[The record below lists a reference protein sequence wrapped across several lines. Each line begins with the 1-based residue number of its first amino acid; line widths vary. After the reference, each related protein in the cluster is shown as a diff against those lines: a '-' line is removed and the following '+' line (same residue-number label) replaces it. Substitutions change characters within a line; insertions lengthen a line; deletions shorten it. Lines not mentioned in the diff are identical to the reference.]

1 MKRKS
6 TVVKLFTHSMIDN
19 QAASATETITFKDI
33 LARFRKESIT
43 EHDKGAKFE
52 KLIKRWFL
60 TDPEYAN
67 ILEKVW
73 LWDEFPGK
81 ESLGGIDLG
90 IDLVAKTDEGKYWA
104 IQCKCYKE
112 DAVMSKGMV
121 DSFISN
127 ANRVFV
133 DDEMHTSRFDKM
145 VWVSTSSHWG
155 KNALEATKHQT
166 IQFIPIYANRLQ
178 YSGVNW
184 KELVEGKQG
193 KEALLAGKTIRPH
206 QIEALD
212 KAHEYYKNHDRGKL
226 IMACG
231 TGKTYTSLKIIE
243 NETKGKGMVL
253 FMVPSIAL
261 LSQGMQNWTTDSEY
275 KIKPVCICSDASAS
289 RFEDDDENNLLDMS
303 FPASTNVDTIVKQL
317 KNYQENGEFIVVFS
331 TYQSIDVVAAAQAQL
346 LKENNGKFGVFDYIV
361 CDEAHRTTGAK
372 SKVKNESSFTKI
384 HNNEYVKGVKRL
396 YMTATPR
403 YYKDSV
409 KKNAEEKDFIL
420 WSMDDESIYG
430 KEFYRIGFGKA
441 VSLGLLTDYKVLVLT
456 VSEDE
461 LSDDLKDKLK
471 DDTELNAD
479 DYTKLVGCLNGLSKR
494 IKGDKGVT
502 LIEDPS
508 KMHRAV
514 VFCSSINRGKRSNG
528 GICSTEFASEFPKL
542 AKLYKEKDVNVNER
556 DNVLDIE
563 VQHIDGSMNA
573 QLRSE
578 KIDWLKEDTGDDN
591 KCRILSNV
599 RCLSE
604 GVDVPALDAV
614 VFASA
619 RDSQVDVVQSVG
631 RVMRSFHKG
640 MADEKKYGYIIV
652 PVVLPPGANPDDIL
666 GKESHRF
673 KVVWDILNALRAH
686 DDQFNATVEK
696 INLNKNKPS
705 KVTIGTIPGYS
716 FSMRDGGSVSGHDED
731 GEAVEDSKQLSQ
743 EEIAQELEIKF
754 GKMQEGI
761 YARLVEKVGDRLYWE
776 NWAKKVGDIAQKF
789 IYRIKELIKSGKATN
804 EFEEFLKG
812 LQQNINPS
820 VDKNQ
825 AIEMIAQHMITRPV
839 FDALFEKYR
848 FVENNAVSRS
858 MQKMFDILEKED
870 VDRDTEALANFYEDV
885 RRNVSDIDNL
895 EGKQSIIKTLYEKFF
910 KGAFPLTVEKL
921 GIVYTPIECVDF
933 IIRSVN
939 DVLKSEFD
947 CTLSDENVNILDP
960 FVGTGTFITR
970 LMQSGLIKP
979 EDLERKYRH
988 EIFCNEIVLLAYYIA
1003 DVNIESVFH
1012 ELTHR
1017 KEYVSYDGICLT
1029 DTFQISEHEEGKLD
1043 SSWFPEN
1050 SEHVDKLKRLPIQ
1063 VIIGNP
1069 PYSVG
1074 QKSANDNAQN
1084 QSYEHLDARITETYV
1099 AQSEAGLN
1107 KSTYDMYVKAFRW
1120 ASDKLSQNKE
1130 GGVIG
1135 FISNGAWLDGNAND
1149 GFRKC
1154 LEKEFSKIYVL
1165 NLRGNQRTS
1174 GELSRKEG
1182 GKIFGSG
1189 SRTPISI
1196 TILVKKPNQLPN
1208 EKATIFYHDIGDYLS
1223 TDQKLALV
1231 KKFKSIQGKNLDWTI
1246 LSPNQHGD
1254 WISMRNEGFKEL
1266 IPLAPDKKFAVN
1278 SHSMYSTY
1286 AIGIATNRDAWV
1298 YNFSKIHLKNN
1309 VSNMISFYNQQV
1321 AKYKNIVKENVDL
1334 NVDKIIDTD
1343 NSQISWT
1350 VNLKK
1355 KLCSKNPELSFKSCI
1370 RDCYYRPFCKSQ
1382 IYYVSDL
1389 IERPGISR
1397 QFFPTKELENY
1408 MICISCVSQSKGLSA
1423 LITNSIA
1430 DLHFIGDTQLFPLY
1444 WYEESKTRQLS
1455 LFDENPESEYIRHD
1469 GISNWILNEVRTR
1482 LKLKS
1487 IDKEMIFYYIYGFLH
1502 SPEYRTMFEADLK
1515 KSLPRIPIIEDVD
1528 AFRDFYQAGK
1538 ALAKLHLNYESVA
1551 AYDGLEIVDTYH
1563 GKNQYEHYAV
1573 NPKMRFPK
1581 KNQKDT
1587 IIYNDY
1593 ITIRNIPVEAY
1604 DYVVNGKSA
1613 IEWLIE
1619 RYAVTVDKKSG
1630 IRNDPNDW
1638 SREHEN
1644 PRYIFD
1650 LVCSIVNVSIKT
1662 MQIVGKLPKLSFNGA
1677 EVSIDVA
1684 GRMSG
1689 ISDSAKRE
1697 LAIATEDNT
1706 LYLQVKHDDFYH
1718 IVVEERKNLVRTITE
1733 STASRYLA
1741 VNEQGTPLYNKQNVE
1756 EGKRYY
1762 LNDYNGGKFPYVAR
1776 EFRYLKLVNGN
1787 ASALIAINRINF
1799 KAENIKGNLA
1809 EWSVQLTLGEI
1820 IKVENYIIK

>member
-1 MKRKS
+1 
-6 TVVKLFTHSMIDN
+6 
-19 QAASATETITFKDI
+19 
-33 LARFRKESIT
+33 
-43 EHDKGAKFE
+43 
-52 KLIKRWFL
+52 
-60 TDPEYAN
+60 
-67 ILEKVW
+67 
-73 LWDEFPGK
+73 
-81 ESLGGIDLG
+81 
-90 IDLVAKTDEGKYWA
+90 
-104 IQCKCYKE
+104 
-112 DAVMSKGMV
+112 
-121 DSFISN
+121 
-127 ANRVFV
+127 
-133 DDEMHTSRFDKM
+133 
-145 VWVSTSSHWG
+145 
-155 KNALEATKHQT
+155 
-166 IQFIPIYANRLQ
+166 
-178 YSGVNW
+178 
-184 KELVEGKQG
+184 
-193 KEALLAGKTIRPH
+193 
-206 QIEALD
+206 
-212 KAHEYYKNHDRGKL
+212 
-226 IMACG
+226 
-231 TGKTYTSLKIIE
+231 
-243 NETKGKGMVL
+243 
-253 FMVPSIAL
+253 
-261 LSQGMQNWTTDSEY
+261 
-275 KIKPVCICSDASAS
+275 
-289 RFEDDDENNLLDMS
+289 
-303 FPASTNVDTIVKQL
+303 
-317 KNYQENGEFIVVFS
+317 
-331 TYQSIDVVAAAQAQL
+331 
-346 LKENNGKFGVFDYIV
+346 
-361 CDEAHRTTGAK
+361 
-372 SKVKNESSFTKI
+372 
-384 HNNEYVKGVKRL
+384 
-396 YMTATPR
+396 
-403 YYKDSV
+403 
-409 KKNAEEKDFIL
+409 
-420 WSMDDESIYG
+420 
-430 KEFYRIGFGKA
+430 
-441 VSLGLLTDYKVLVLT
+441 
-456 VSEDE
+456 
-461 LSDDLKDKLK
+461 
-471 DDTELNAD
+471 
-479 DYTKLVGCLNGLSKR
+479 
-494 IKGDKGVT
+494 
-502 LIEDPS
+502 
-508 KMHRAV
+508 
-514 VFCSSINRGKRSNG
+514 
-528 GICSTEFASEFPKL
+528 
-542 AKLYKEKDVNVNER
+542 
-556 DNVLDIE
+556 
-563 VQHIDGSMNA
+563 
-573 QLRSE
+573 
-578 KIDWLKEDTGDDN
+578 
-591 KCRILSNV
+591 
-599 RCLSE
+599 
-604 GVDVPALDAV
+604 
-614 VFASA
+614 
-619 RDSQVDVVQSVG
+619 
-631 RVMRSFHKG
+631 MRSFHKG

-825 AIEMIAQHMITRPV
+825 VIEMIAQHMITRPV

-1084 QSYEHLDARITETYV
+1084 LKYKHLDARIAETYAAHV
-1099 AQSEAGLN
+1099 ETTN
-1107 KSTYDMYVKAFRW
+1107 KNSLYDSYIKAFRW
-1120 ASDKLSQNKE
+1120 ASDKISSNAN
-1130 GGVIG
+1130 GGVLS
-1135 FISNGAWLDGNAND
+1135 FISNGMWLDGSAHA

-1154 LEKEFSKIYVL
+1154 LEREFSKIYVL

-1189 SRTPISI
+1189 SRTPITI
-1196 TILVKKPNQLPN
+1196 TILVKKSDLKSN
-1208 EKATIFYHDIGDYLS
+1208 EKATIYYHDIGDYLS
-1223 TDQKLALV
+1223 KEDKLSLV
-1231 KKFKSIQGKNLDWTI
+1231 KKFRSVSSGNVDWQVI
-1246 LSPNQHGD
+1246 HPNEKGD
-1254 WISMRNEGFKEL
+1254 WLNQRDGSFDEL
-1266 IPLAPDKKFAVN
+1266 IEMTPEKKFKTSAQSWFILN
-1278 SHSMYSTY
+1278 SRGNET
-1286 AIGIATNRDAWV
+1286 GRDTWV
-1298 YNFSKIHLKNN
+1298 YNYSQKVLNN
-1309 VSNMISFYNQQV
+1309 NINIIINEYN
-1321 AKYKNIVKENVDL
+1321 KNIGCKSKDEL
-1334 NVDKIIDTD
+1334 NYDETKV
-1343 NSQISWT
+1343 SWT
-1350 VNLKK
+1350 SSLISKVLKGQAIHNVNI
-1355 KLCSKNPELSFKSCI
+1355 FT
-1370 RDCYYRPFCKSQ
+1370 DAVYRPFCKMRTYRGEDLIHRYGQFREIFPTPDSKNVVICVSGIGGTKQ
-1382 IYYVSDL
+1382 ASSLISDEISDL
-1389 IERPGISR
+1389 NVLDAG
-1397 QFFPTKELENY
+1397 
-1408 MICISCVSQSKGLSA
+1408 
-1423 LITNSIA
+1423 
-1430 DLHFIGDTQLFPLY
+1430 TQCFPLY

-1455 LFDENPESEYIRHD
+1455 LFDENPQSEYIRHD

-1581 KNQKDT
+1581 KDQKDT

-1593 ITIRNIPVEAY
+1593 ITIRNIPAEAY

-1644 PRYIFD
+1644 PSYIFD

-1684 GRMSG
+1684 GRMSE

-1718 IVVEERKNLVRTITE
+1718 IVVEERKDLVRTITE

-1741 VNEQGTPLYNKQNVE
+1741 VNEQGTPLYNKLNVE
-1756 EGKRYY
+1756 VGKRYY

-1809 EWSVQLTLGEI
+1809 EWRVQLTLGEI

>member
-1 MKRKS
+1 
-6 TVVKLFTHSMIDN
+6 MIDN
-19 QAASATETITFKDI
+19 QATSATETITFKDI

-112 DAVMSKGMV
+112 DAVMSKSMV

-178 YSGVNW
+178 YSSVNW

-212 KAHEYYKNHDRGKL
+212 KAHEYFKNHDRGKL

-317 KNYQENGEFIVVFS
+317 KTYQKNGEFIVVFS

-346 LKENNGKFGVFDYIV
+346 LKENDGKFGVFDYIV

-542 AKLYKEKDVNVNER
+542 AKLYKEKDVNENER

-731 GEAVEDSKQLSQ
+731 GEAVEGSKQLSQ

-789 IYRIKELIKSGKATN
+789 IYRIQKLIENGKATK
-804 EFEEFLKG
+804 EFDEFLKG

-820 VDKNQ
+820 VDRGQ

-1084 QSYEHLDARITETYV
+1084 LKYKHLDARIAETYAAHV
-1099 AQSEAGLN
+1099 ETTN
-1107 KSTYDMYVKAFRW
+1107 KNSLYDSYIKAFRW
-1120 ASDKLSQNKE
+1120 ASDKISSNAN
-1130 GGVIG
+1130 GGVLS
-1135 FISNGAWLDGNAND
+1135 FISNGMWLDGSAHA

-1154 LEKEFSKIYVL
+1154 LEREFSKIYVL

-1182 GKIFGSG
+1182 GKIFGTG
-1189 SRTPISI
+1189 SRTPITI
-1196 TILVKKPNQLPN
+1196 TILVKKSDLKSN
-1208 EKATIFYHDIGDYLS
+1208 EKATIYYHDIGDYLS
-1223 TDQKLALV
+1223 KEDKLSLV
-1231 KKFKSIQGKNLDWTI
+1231 KKFRSVSSGNVDWQVI
-1246 LSPNQHGD
+1246 HPNEKGD
-1254 WISMRNEGFKEL
+1254 WLNQRDGSFDEL
-1266 IPLAPDKKFAVN
+1266 IEMTPEKKFKTSSQSWFILN
-1278 SHSMYSTY
+1278 SRGNET
-1286 AIGIATNRDAWV
+1286 GRDTWV
-1298 YNFSKIHLKNN
+1298 YNYSQKVLNN
-1309 VSNMISFYNQQV
+1309 NINIIINEYN
-1321 AKYKNIVKENVDL
+1321 KNIGCKSKDEL
-1334 NVDKIIDTD
+1334 NYDETKV
-1343 NSQISWT
+1343 SWT
-1350 VNLKK
+1350 SSLISKVLKGQAIHNVNI
-1355 KLCSKNPELSFKSCI
+1355 FA
-1370 RDCYYRPFCKSQ
+1370 DAVYRPFCKMRT
-1382 IYYVSDL
+1382 YRGEAL
-1389 IERPGISR
+1389 IHRYG
-1397 QFFPTKELENY
+1397 QFREIFPTPDSKNVVICTPSVGDNKEFG
-1408 MICISCVSQSKGLSA
+1408 CI
-1423 LITNSIA
+1423 ITNSIP
-1430 DLHFIGDTQLFPLY
+1430 DLHCNQTAQCFPLY

-1469 GISNWILNEVRTR
+1469 GISNWILNEVCTR

-1573 NPKMRFPK
+1573 NPKMKFPK
-1581 KNQKDT
+1581 KDQKDT

-1593 ITIRNIPVEAY
+1593 ITIRNIPAEAY

-1650 LVCSIVNVSIKT
+1650 LVCSIVNVSIET

-1684 GRMSG
+1684 GRMSE

-1718 IVVEERKNLVRTITE
+1718 IVVEERKDLVRTITE

-1741 VNEQGTPLYNKQNVE
+1741 VNEQGTPLYNKLNVE
-1756 EGKRYY
+1756 VGKRYY

-1809 EWSVQLTLGEI
+1809 EWRVQLTLGEI

>member
-1 MKRKS
+1 MKS

-19 QAASATETITFKDI
+19 QATSATETITFKDI

-52 KLIKRWFL
+52 KLIKRWLL

-112 DAVMSKGMV
+112 DAVMSKSMV

-317 KNYQENGEFIVVFS
+317 KTYQENGEFIVVFS

-384 HNNEYVKGVKRL
+384 HNNECVKGVKRL

-542 AKLYKEKDVNVNER
+542 AKLYKEKDVNENER

-619 RDSQVDVVQSVG
+619 RDSQVGVVQSVG

-789 IYRIKELIKSGKATN
+789 IYRIQKLIENGKATK
-804 EFEEFLKG
+804 EFDEFLKG

-820 VDKNQ
+820 VDRGQ

-870 VDRDTEALANFYEDV
+870 VDRDTEALANFYENV

-1084 QSYEHLDARITETYV
+1084 LKYKHLDARIAETYAAHV
-1099 AQSEAGLN
+1099 ETTN
-1107 KSTYDMYVKAFRW
+1107 KNSLYDSYIKAFRW
-1120 ASDKLSQNKE
+1120 ASDKISSNAN
-1130 GGVIG
+1130 GGVLS
-1135 FISNGAWLDGNAND
+1135 FISNGMWLDGSAHA

-1154 LEKEFSKIYVL
+1154 LEREFSKIYVL

-1182 GKIFGSG
+1182 GKIFGTG
-1189 SRTPISI
+1189 SRTPITI
-1196 TILVKKPNQLPN
+1196 TILVKKSDLKSN
-1208 EKATIFYHDIGDYLS
+1208 EKATIYYHDIGDYLS
-1223 TDQKLALV
+1223 KEDKLSLV
-1231 KKFKSIQGKNLDWTI
+1231 KKFRSVSSGNVDWQVI
-1246 LSPNQHGD
+1246 HPNEKGD
-1254 WISMRNEGFKEL
+1254 WLNQRDGSFDEL
-1266 IPLAPDKKFAVN
+1266 IEMTPEKKFKTSSQSWFILN
-1278 SHSMYSTY
+1278 SRGNET
-1286 AIGIATNRDAWV
+1286 GRDTWV
-1298 YNFSKIHLKNN
+1298 YNYSQKVLNN
-1309 VSNMISFYNQQV
+1309 NINIIINEYN
-1321 AKYKNIVKENVDL
+1321 KNIGCKSKDEL
-1334 NVDKIIDTD
+1334 NYDETKV
-1343 NSQISWT
+1343 SWT
-1350 VNLKK
+1350 SSLISKVLKGQAIHNVNI
-1355 KLCSKNPELSFKSCI
+1355 FA
-1370 RDCYYRPFCKSQ
+1370 DAVYRPFCKMRT
-1382 IYYVSDL
+1382 YRGEDL
-1389 IERPGISR
+1389 IHRYG
-1397 QFFPTKELENY
+1397 QFREIFPTPDSKNVVICTPSVGDNKEFG
-1408 MICISCVSQSKGLSA
+1408 CI
-1423 LITNSIA
+1423 ITNSIP
-1430 DLHFIGDTQLFPLY
+1430 DLHCNQTAQCFPLY
-1444 WYEESKTRQLS
+1444 WYEESKIRQLS

-1573 NPKMRFPK
+1573 NPKMKFPK
-1581 KNQKDT
+1581 KDQKDT

-1593 ITIRNIPVEAY
+1593 ITIRNIPAEAY

-1706 LYLQVKHDDFYH
+1706 LYLQVKHHDFYH

-1776 EFRYLKLVNGN
+1776 EFRYIKLVNGN